1 MTRLLFDQVISHE
14 HFDHWWGVE
23 VPLKLNPYLDIVVPE
38 GFSAQGVEFIKKK
51 GHKGALIRFVYSFLL
66 TIVFFLML

>member
-1 MTRLLFDQVISHE
+1 LVVNITRILFYQVISHE

-23 VPLKLNPYLDIVVPE
+23 VPLKLNQYLDIVVPE

-51 GHKGALIRFVYSFLL
+51 GHKGALIRCVCLF
-66 TIVFFLML
+66 